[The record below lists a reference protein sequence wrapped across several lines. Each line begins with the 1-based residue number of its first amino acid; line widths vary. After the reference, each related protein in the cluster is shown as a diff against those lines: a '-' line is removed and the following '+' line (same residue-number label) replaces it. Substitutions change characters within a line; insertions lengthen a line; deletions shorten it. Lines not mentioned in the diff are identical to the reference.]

1 MPHTFSGLPPIQ
13 PLRSGVGEVKA
24 KVGAGEGSES
34 LKEAQKLRRAC
45 SELESLFIFHL
56 FKEMRAT
63 IPKTGFLSGG
73 KGEELYTSML
83 DAQVAR
89 EMAAERGMGLSRL
102 LMERLEGKTGPE
114 KKDDEK

>member
-1 MPHTFSGLPPIQ
+1 MPHTLSGLPPIQ
-13 PLRSGVGEVKA
+13 PLQNGMAEIKA
-24 KVGAGEGSES
+24 KAGAGEGSES
-34 LKEAQKLRRAC
+34 LKEAQKLRHAC

-89 EMAAERGMGLSRL
+89 ELAAERGMGLSRL
-102 LMERLEGKTGPE
+102 LVERLEGKTGPE
-114 KKDDEK
+114 KKGDEK

>member
-1 MPHTFSGLPPIQ
+1 MPHTLSGLPPIQ
-13 PLRSGVGEVKA
+13 PLQNGMGEVKA
-24 KVGAGEGSES
+24 KAGAGEGSES
-34 LKEAQKLRRAC
+34 LKEAQKLRHAC

-89 EMAAERGMGLSRL
+89 ELAAERGMGLSRL
-102 LMERLEGKTGPE
+102 LVERLEGKTGPE
-114 KKDDEK
+114 EEGDKK